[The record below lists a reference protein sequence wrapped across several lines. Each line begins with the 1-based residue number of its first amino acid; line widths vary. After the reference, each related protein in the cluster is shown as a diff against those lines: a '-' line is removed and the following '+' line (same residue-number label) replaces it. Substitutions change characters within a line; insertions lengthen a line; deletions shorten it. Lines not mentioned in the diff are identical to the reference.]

1 MSLDSAL
8 QKWFDSPAGKKK
20 VAEARKKAQREGRSF
35 GRVVNTYGDYGKRD
49 AEEFAYRMQDL
60 ILQYMPV
67 SLRDGVEF
75 YPPAVW
81 VDDNGQM
88 RASVTFKEESLH
100 RESLDPTLYPFG
112 VDNIVMLFTK
122 GWDTGG
128 KQVWGEWHGYPHT
141 KSKTHSDPN
150 PFMQQAVD
158 EFNRKYGDS
167 DNVYA
172 ILDYQYK

>member
-1 MSLDSAL
+1 MSLDSEL
-8 QKWFDSPAGKKK
+8 SKWFNSPAGKKK
-20 VAEARKKAQREGRSF
+20 VAEARKQAQREGRTF
-35 GRVVNTYGDYGKRD
+35 GRTVSAYGDYGVYD
-49 AEEFAYRMQDL
+49 AKEFAYKMQDL
-60 ILQYMPV
+60 ILQYMPA

-81 VDDNGQM
+81 TDEDGQT
-88 RASVTFKEESLH
+88 RAAVTFKEESLH
-100 RESLDPTLYPFG
+100 RESLDPTMYPLG

-141 KSKTHSDPN
+141 KSKTHSNPN

-158 EFNRKYGDS
+158 EFNRLYRDTE
-167 DNVYA
+167 NVYA
-172 ILDYQYK
+172 FLDYQYK

>member
-20 VAEARKKAQREGRSF
+20 VAEAKRQAKKEGRRF
-35 GRVVNTYGDYGKRD
+35 GTIITSYDEDD
-49 AEEFAYRMQDL
+49 AKEFAYEMMEL
-60 ILQYMPV
+60 ILDYMPA

-81 VDDNGQM
+81 VDDGGQM
-88 RASVTFKEESLH
+88 RAFVTFEERSLR
-100 RESLDPTLYPFG
+100 RESLDPVAYPFG

-122 GWDTGG
+122 GWDAGG

-172 ILDYQYK
+172 ILNYQYE

>member
-1 MSLDSAL
+1 MSLDSEL
-8 QKWFDSPAGKKK
+8 SKWFNSPAGKKK
-20 VAEARKKAQREGRSF
+20 VAEARKQAQRDGRTF
-35 GRVVNTYGDYGKRD
+35 GRTASAYGDYGVYEAK
-49 AEEFAYRMQDL
+49 EFAYKMQDL
-60 ILQYMPV
+60 ILQYMPE

-81 VDDNGQM
+81 TDEDGQM
-88 RASVTFKEESLH
+88 RAAVTFKEESLH
-100 RESLDPTLYPFG
+100 RESLDPTMYPFG

-141 KSKTHSDPN
+141 KSKTHSNPN

-158 EFNRKYGDS
+158 EFNRMYRDTE
-167 DNVYA
+167 NVYA
-172 ILDYQYK
+172 FLDYQYE

>member
-1 MSLDSAL
+1 MSLDSEL
-8 QKWFDSPAGKKK
+8 SKWFNSPAGKKK
-20 VAEARKKAQREGRSF
+20 VAEARKQAQREGRTF
-35 GRVVNTYGDYGKRD
+35 GHTASAYGDYGVYD
-49 AEEFAYRMQDL
+49 AKEFAYKMQDL
-60 ILQYMPV
+60 ILQYMPA

-81 VDDNGQM
+81 TDEDGQM
-88 RASVTFKEESLH
+88 RAAVTFKEESLH
-100 RESLDPTLYPFG
+100 RESLDPTMYPLG

-128 KQVWGEWHGYPHT
+128 KQVWGEWHGYPYT

-158 EFNRKYGDS
+158 EFNRMYRDTE
-167 DNVYA
+167 NVYA
-172 ILDYQYK
+172 FLDYQYE